1 MNKYLELT
9 MTHRVDIHGKKMMGW
24 LAPLMLALTLMVS
37 SCSPATEG
45 QEGND
50 AWVTLT
56 ISTGGEAAQAKASD
70 AASRASGSAADK
82 DWQVNDLTIYIF
94 DQTGQVIGSSYA
106 SYSINSKQDITAT
119 VKTRKAQ
126 GCTVIALANAG
137 TLSGTYATAQTT
149 SPFAG
154 VSTLSEFQQKY
165 ITFKDMA
172 SLESAPCL
180 LMVGYLKGFDTTSSG
195 SNISLQR
202 LASRLDFTITVNQ
215 DKDTGRPIVVD
226 SYQLCHAPLSAYYAS
241 ADMSSTGITLPSGT
255 SFVEYAANSTAFNS
269 WTSGSNSQSYT
280 AYVYANPATTAT
292 DATYLLIKAHSQA
305 SPTDTRKIWQSEF
318 KVYLTGITGLADYQL
333 LPNYHYTI
341 GITVQ
346 GSATEHN
353 GVKTVYTAYPYY
365 SSSLSPWGSNENRDL
380 DMK

>member
-1 MNKYLELT
+1 

-106 SYSINSKQDITAT
+106 SYSINSQQDITAT

-202 LASRLDFTITVNQ
+202 LASRLDFTITVMD
-215 DKDTGRPIVVD
+215 DKVTGFPIVVD
-226 SYQLCHAPLSAYYAS
+226 SYQLCHAPLSAFYAP
-241 ADMSSTGITLPSGT
+241 ADMSAITLPQG
-255 SFVEYAANSTAFNS
+255 AAYVDYTPQNTITNP
-269 WTSGSNSQSYT
+269 YT
-280 AYVYANPATTAT
+280 AYVYANPATTAQ
-292 DATYLLIKAHSQA
+292 DATYLLIKAHTQA
-305 SPTDTRKIWQSEF
+305 SPTDTRKIWQSDF
-318 KVYLTGITGLADYQL
+318 KVYLNGITGQADYKL
-333 LPNYHYTI
+333 LPNYHYSVN
-341 GITVQ
+341 ITVT
-346 GSATEHN
+346 GSSQAHH
-353 GVKTVYTAYPYY
+353 GVIASYKAYPYY
-365 SSSLSPWGSNENRDL
+365 SSSLLPWGGDTNKDL
-380 DMK
+380 DLK

>member
-1 MNKYLELT
+1 

-106 SYSINSKQDITAT
+106 SYSINSQQDITAT

-126 GCTVIALANAG
+126 NCTVIALANAG

-195 SNISLQR
+195 SSISLQR

-215 DKDTGRPIVVD
+215 DKVTGFPIVVD

-305 SPTDTRKIWQSEF
+305 SPTDTRKIWQSDF
-318 KVYLTGITGLADYQL
+318 KVYLNGITGQADYKL
-333 LPNYHYTI
+333 LPNYHYSVN
-341 GITVQ
+341 ITVQ
-346 GSATEHN
+346 GSSQAYH
-353 GVKTVYTAYPYY
+353 GMIASYTAYPYMAGGFID
-365 SSSLSPWGSNENRDL
+365 SWTTEDRPT
-380 DMK
+380 DM

>member
-1 MNKYLELT
+1 
-9 MTHRVDIHGKKMMGW
+9 MTHRVDILGKKMMGW

-56 ISTGGEAAQAKASD
+56 ISTGGGAAD
-70 AASRASGSAADK
+70 GGEGMASRASGSAADK

-106 SYSINSKQDITAT
+106 SYSINSQQDITAT

-126 GCTVIALANAG
+126 NCTVIALANAG

-215 DKDTGRPIVVD
+215 DKVTGRPIVVD

-305 SPTDTRKIWQSEF
+305 SNTDTRKIWQSEF

-365 SSSLSPWGSNENRDL
+365 SSSLSAWGSNENRDL

>member
-1 MNKYLELT
+1 

-56 ISTGGEAAQAKASD
+56 ISTGGGAAD
-70 AASRASGSAADK
+70 GGEGMASRASGSAADK

-180 LMVGYLKGFDTTSSG
+180 LMVGYLTGFDTTSSG
-195 SNISLQR
+195 SSISLQR

-215 DKDTGRPIVVD
+215 DKGTGFPIVVD
-226 SYQLCHAPLSAYYAS
+226 SYQLCHAPRSAYYAS

-305 SPTDTRKIWQSEF
+305 SNTDTRKIWQSEF
-318 KVYLTGITGLADYQL
+318 KVYLTGITGPADYQL

-365 SSSLSPWGSNENRDL
+365 SSSLSAWGSNENRDL

>member
-1 MNKYLELT
+1 

-126 GCTVIALANAG
+126 NCTVIALANAG

-180 LMVGYLKGFDTTSSG
+180 LMVGYLTGFDTTSSG

-202 LASRLDFTITVNQ
+202 LASRLDFTITVMD
-215 DKDTGRPIVVD
+215 DKDTGLPIVVD
-226 SYQLCHAPLSAYYAS
+226 SYQLCHAPLSAFYAP
-241 ADMSSTGITLPSGT
+241 ADMSAITLPQGAVYVDYT
-255 SFVEYAANSTAFNS
+255 SQNKIANP
-269 WTSGSNSQSYT
+269 YT
-280 AYVYANPATTAT
+280 AYVYANPATTAQ

-305 SPTDTRKIWQSEF
+305 SPTDTWKIWQSDF
-318 KVYLTGITGLADYQL
+318 KVYLNGITRQPDYKL
-333 LPNYHYTI
+333 LPNYHYLVN
-341 GITVQ
+341 ITVQ
-346 GSATEHN
+346 GSSQAQN
-353 GVKTVYTAYPYY
+353 GVIASYTAYPYMAG
-365 SSSLSPWGSNENRDL
+365 GSIDSWTPENRPT
-380 DMK
+380 DM

>member
-1 MNKYLELT
+1 

-106 SYSINSKQDITAT
+106 SYSINSQQDITAT

-180 LMVGYLKGFDTTSSG
+180 LMVGYLTGFDTTSSG
-195 SNISLQR
+195 SSISLQR

-215 DKDTGRPIVVD
+215 DMGFPIVVD
-226 SYQLCHAPLSAYYAS
+226 SYQLCHAPRSAFYAP
-241 ADMSSTGITLPSGT
+241 ADMSAITLPQG
-255 SFVEYAANSTAFNS
+255 AAYVDYTPQNTIANP
-269 WTSGSNSQSYT
+269 YT
-280 AYVYANPATTAT
+280 AYVYANPATTAQ
-292 DATYLLIKAHSQA
+292 DATYLLIKAHTQA
-305 SPTDTRKIWQSEF
+305 SPTDTRKIWQSDF
-318 KVYLTGITGLADYQL
+318 KVYLNGITGQADYKL
-333 LPNYHYTI
+333 LPNYHYSVN
-341 GITVQ
+341 ITVT
-346 GSATEHN
+346 GSTKSYHGMIASY
-353 GVKTVYTAYPYY
+353 KAYPYMAG
-365 SSSLSPWGSNENRDL
+365 GSIASWTKEDRPT
-380 DMK
+380 DM

>member
-1 MNKYLELT
+1 

-56 ISTGGEAAQAKASD
+56 ISTGGGAAD
-70 AASRASGSAADK
+70 GGEGMASRASGSAADK

-106 SYSINSKQDITAT
+106 SYSINSQQDITAT

-180 LMVGYLKGFDTTSSG
+180 LMVGYLTGFDTTSSG

-215 DKDTGRPIVVD
+215 DKGTGFPIVVD
-226 SYQLCHAPLSAYYAS
+226 SYQLCHAPRSAFYAP
-241 ADMSSTGITLPSGT
+241 ADMSAITLPQG
-255 SFVEYAANSTAFNS
+255 AAYVDYTPQNTIANP
-269 WTSGSNSQSYT
+269 YT
-280 AYVYANPATTAT
+280 AYVYANPATTAQ
-292 DATYLLIKAHSQA
+292 DATYLLIKAHTQA
-305 SPTDTRKIWQSEF
+305 SPTDTRKIWQSDF
-318 KVYLTGITGLADYQL
+318 KVYLNGITGQADYKL
-333 LPNYHYTI
+333 LPNYHYSVN
-341 GITVQ
+341 ITVT
-346 GSATEHN
+346 GSSQAHH
-353 GVKTVYTAYPYY
+353 GLIASYKAYPYMAG
-365 SSSLSPWGSNENRDL
+365 GSIASWTKEDRHT
-380 DMK
+380 DM

>member
-1 MNKYLELT
+1 

-24 LAPLMLALTLMVS
+24 LAPLMLALTLIVS

-126 GCTVIALANAG
+126 NCTVIALANAG

-195 SNISLQR
+195 SSISLQR
-202 LASRLDFTITVNQ
+202 LASRLDFTITVKD
-215 DKDTGRPIVVD
+215 DKVTGFPIVVD
-226 SYQLCHAPLSAYYAS
+226 SYQLCHAPRSAFYAP
-241 ADMSSTGITLPSGT
+241 ADMSAITLPQGAAYVDYT
-255 SFVEYAANSTAFNS
+255 SQNKIANP
-269 WTSGSNSQSYT
+269 YT
-280 AYVYANPATTAT
+280 AYVYANPASTAQ

-305 SPTDTRKIWQSEF
+305 SPTDTRKIWQSDF
-318 KVYLTGITGLADYQL
+318 KVYLTGITGITGLAAYQL

-346 GSATEHN
+346 GSSQAQN
-353 GVKTVYTAYPYY
+353 GVIASYTAYPYMAE
-365 SSSLSPWGSNENRDL
+365 GSIDSWTPVDRPT
-380 DMK
+380 DM

>member
-1 MNKYLELT
+1 

-106 SYSINSKQDITAT
+106 SYSINSQQDITAT

-180 LMVGYLKGFDTTSSG
+180 LMVGYLTGFDTTSSG
-195 SNISLQR
+195 SSISLQR
-202 LASRLDFTITVNQ
+202 LASRLDFTITVKA
-215 DKDTGRPIVVD
+215 DMVTGFPIVVD
-226 SYQLCHAPLSAYYAS
+226 SYQLCHAPLSAFYAP
-241 ADMSSTGITLPSGT
+241 ADMSAITLPQGAAYVDYT
-255 SFVEYAANSTAFNS
+255 SQNTIANP
-269 WTSGSNSQSYT
+269 YT
-280 AYVYANPATTAT
+280 AYVYANPATTAQ
-292 DATYLLIKAHSQA
+292 DATYLLIKAHTQA
-305 SPTDTRKIWQSEF
+305 SPTDTRKIWQSDF
-318 KVYLTGITGLADYQL
+318 KVYLNGITGQADYKL
-333 LPNYHYTI
+333 LPNYHYSVN
-341 GITVQ
+341 ITVQ
-346 GSATEHN
+346 GSSQAHH
-353 GVKTVYTAYPYY
+353 GVIASYKAYPYMAG
-365 SSSLSPWGSNENRDL
+365 GSIASWTMEDRPT
-380 DMK
+380 DM

>member
-1 MNKYLELT
+1 

-106 SYSINSKQDITAT
+106 SYSINSQQDITAT

-126 GCTVIALANAG
+126 NCTVIALANAG

-180 LMVGYLKGFDTTSSG
+180 LMVGYLTGFDTTSSG

-215 DKDTGRPIVVD
+215 DKVMGFPIVVD
-226 SYQLCHAPLSAYYAS
+226 SYQLCHAPRSAFYAP
-241 ADMSSTGITLPSGT
+241 ADMSAITLPQG
-255 SFVEYAANSTAFNS
+255 AAYVDYTPQNTIANP
-269 WTSGSNSQSYT
+269 YT
-280 AYVYANPATTAT
+280 AYVYANPATTAQ
-292 DATYLLIKAHSQA
+292 DATYLLIKAHTQA
-305 SPTDTRKIWQSEF
+305 SPTDTRKIWQSDF
-318 KVYLTGITGLADYQL
+318 KVYLNGITGQADYKL
-333 LPNYHYTI
+333 LPNYHYSVN
-341 GITVQ
+341 ITVT
-346 GSATEHN
+346 GSSQAHH
-353 GVKTVYTAYPYY
+353 GMIASYKAYPYMAG
-365 SSSLSPWGSNENRDL
+365 GSIASWTKEDRPT
-380 DMK
+380 DM

>member
-1 MNKYLELT
+1 

-180 LMVGYLKGFDTTSSG
+180 LMVGYLTGFDTTSSG
-195 SNISLQR
+195 SSISLQR
-202 LASRLDFTITVNQ
+202 LASRLDFTITVKA
-215 DKDTGRPIVVD
+215 DITGFPIVVD
-226 SYQLCHAPLSAYYAS
+226 SYQLCHAPRSAFYAP
-241 ADMSSTGITLPSGT
+241 ADMSAITLPQG
-255 SFVEYAANSTAFNS
+255 AAYVDYTPQNTIANP
-269 WTSGSNSQSYT
+269 YT
-280 AYVYANPATTAT
+280 AYVYANPATTAQ
-292 DATYLLIKAHSQA
+292 DATYLLIKAHTQA
-305 SPTDTRKIWQSEF
+305 SPTDTRKIWQSDF
-318 KVYLTGITGLADYQL
+318 KVYLNGITGLADYKL
-333 LPNYHYTI
+333 LPNYHYSVN
-341 GITVQ
+341 ITVT
-346 GSATEHN
+346 GSSQAYH
-353 GVKTVYTAYPYY
+353 GMIASYKAYPYMAG
-365 SSSLSPWGSNENRDL
+365 GSIASWTKEDRPT
-380 DMK
+380 DM

>member
-1 MNKYLELT
+1 

-126 GCTVIALANAG
+126 NCTVIALANAG

-195 SNISLQR
+195 SSISLQR
-202 LASRLDFTITVNQ
+202 LASRLDFTITVMD

-226 SYQLCHAPLSAYYAS
+226 SYQLCHAPLSAFYAP

-305 SPTDTRKIWQSEF
+305 SPTDTRKIWQSDF
-318 KVYLTGITGLADYQL
+318 KVYLNGITGLADYKL
-333 LPNYHYTI
+333 LPNYHYSVN
-341 GITVQ
+341 ITVQ
-346 GSATEHN
+346 GSLKSNHGMIAS
-353 GVKTVYTAYPYY
+353 YTAYPYMAG
-365 SSSLSPWGSNENRDL
+365 GSIASWTPDNRPT
-380 DMK
+380 DM